1 MYTQCSREHFVAQN
15 LNRFASLM
23 SDLLIASASDI
34 LVRANQL
41 EIESKLTQS
50 LVCYEEGIGILLK
63 RLKSSSDPTLK
74 LKLKDRINVYITR
87 AEEIKNLI
95 QQKKRDGRYHE
106 HIVINENDTG
116 YGYRKLF
123 SRFLDDGTVTSV
135 CIDDPFI
142 RNSFQIEK
150 FSHFCEVLVAS
161 ASPVQQILLRTGVYT
176 EKPQEQLA
184 KFNILKQDL
193 ELNKVAFTWTFS
205 PSLHDRQIVFNNG
218 WVVKIGRGLDYIKKS
233 PHKFVGLGV
242 HDFDF
247 RPCLETT
254 VDIYFEGQTP
264 F

>member
-63 RLKSSSDPTLK
+63 RLKSSS
-74 LKLKDRINVYITR
+74 
-87 AEEIKNLI
+87 
-95 QQKKRDGRYHE
+95 DGRYHE